1 MIIAI
6 DGPAASGKSTV
17 AKEIAKRLKIS
28 YLDTGAMYRA
38 LTWKALQTKV
48 DLSDEMAFA
57 KLANDAKISFSESLI
72 DGRLHIK
79 TYLND
84 IDVTE
89 EIRLPRVSNSVSIV
103 AKVPAVRKAMVKIQ
117 RELAVGKDVVAEG
130 RDIGT
135 CVFPEAE
142 HKFFLFASTEER
154 ARRRC
159 VELKDKGHDIKV
171 SSLEKEI
178 ISRDTIDS
186 TRPNS
191 PLVKAR
197 DAHVIDTTEKNA
209 EEVIE
214 EVLHVIKGEN

>member
-17 AKEIAKRLKIS
+17 AKEIAKRLKID

-38 LTWKALQTKV
+38 LTWKALQAKI
-48 DLSDEMAFA
+48 DLSDEIALA
-57 KLANDAKISFSESLI
+57 KLAKNTKIFFSESLV
-72 DGRLHIK
+72 DEKLHIK

-84 IDVTE
+84 VDVTE
-89 EIRLPRVSNSVSIV
+89 EIRSPRVSNKVSIV
-103 AKVPAVRKAMVKIQ
+103 AKVPAVRKAMVKTQ
-117 RELAVGKDVVAEG
+117 RELAAGRDAVAEG

-142 HKFFLFASTEER
+142 YKFFLFASAKER

-159 VELKDKGHDIKV
+159 VELKDKGHDV
-171 SSLEKEI
+171 EESSLEKAI
-178 ISRDTIDS
+178 ISRDAIDS

-191 PLVKAR
+191 PLAKAH
-197 DAHVIDTTEKNA
+197 DAHVIDTTEKTI
-209 EEVIE
+209 EEVIR
-214 EVLHVIKGEN
+214 EVLKFIEDEN

>member
-84 IDVTE
+84 IDVTK